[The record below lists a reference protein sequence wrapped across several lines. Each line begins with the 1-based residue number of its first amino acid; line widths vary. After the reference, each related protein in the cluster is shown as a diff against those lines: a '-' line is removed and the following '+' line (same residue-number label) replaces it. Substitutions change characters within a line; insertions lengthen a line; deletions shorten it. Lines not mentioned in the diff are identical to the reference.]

1 MGVDPNNPKSNEDL
15 ISSEN
20 LDDLISCVLPG
31 HRPPVYKVVW
41 ASLYR
46 IH

>member
-1 MGVDPNNPKSNEDL
+1 VGVDPNNPKSNEDL

-20 LDDLISCVLPG
+20 LDDLICVLPG

-41 ASLYR
+41 ASLDR